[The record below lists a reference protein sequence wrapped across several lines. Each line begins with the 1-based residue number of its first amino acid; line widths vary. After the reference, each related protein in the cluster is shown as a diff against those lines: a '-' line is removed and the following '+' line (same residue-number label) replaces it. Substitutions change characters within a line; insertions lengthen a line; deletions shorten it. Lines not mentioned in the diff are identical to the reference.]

1 MQALD
6 IIDGI
11 LAKKEELG
19 MTSQQLA
26 DASGVPKSTV
36 DRILRKDTPNP
47 SMQTILDIADAVGYQ
62 LFESAPRTLPVV
74 PMEGAAS
81 PYLQH
86 IITMYE
92 RQLADKDAAHAR
104 EVTKLERNY
113 NLVTNEKNRWIKI
126 LAIIVGVLGIGVVTI
141 LLIDILN
148 PAVGWFRRE
157 LAQQAQDTA
166 VHLWD
171 YLAHLFA

>member
-1 MQALD
+1 MQVGD
-6 IIDGI
+6 IINGI

-19 MTSQQLA
+19 MTSQQIA

-62 LFESAPRTLPVV
+62 LFDTAPRKLQAVPV
-74 PMEGAAS
+74 EGEAS
-81 PYLQH
+81 PYLHH
-86 IITMYE
+86 IISMYE

-104 EVTKLERNY
+104 EIAKQERQY
-113 NLVTNEKNRWIKI
+113 NMVANEKNRWIKI
-126 LAIIVGVLGIGVVTI
+126 LAIIVGILGIGVVTI

-148 PAVGWFRRE
+148 PTIGWIQRE
-157 LAQQAQDTA
+157 IAYNAENTA
-166 VHLWD
+166 VSLWD
-171 YLAHLFA
+171 YLVHLFA